1 MAEEAPWEWPVDV
14 AWRPRRRG
22 AGRFQAAPFGTQ
34 DRRSRVLAGTSWL
47 EGATPYPQGGAA
59 EPEDHSPPRQQDGV
73 KNAFGNH
80 RFNLI

>member
-14 AWRPRRRG
+14 AWRPRRSG

-47 EGATPYPQGGAA
+47 EGAPPTRKGAPQ
-59 EPEDHSPPRQQDGV
+59 SRKIIPPLASRMG
-73 KNAFGNH
+73 
-80 RFNLI
+80 